1 MVRHCNGLPR
11 EVVQSLS
18 LEAFKKPSD
27 VVWGDMVQWEILV
40 VVGGQLDWVIL
51 EVFSNLGDSMILLF
65 VLGQK
70 ACT

>member
-1 MVRHCNGLPR
+1 M
-11 EVVQSLS
+11 QSLS

-27 VVWGDMVQWEILV
+27 VVLGDMVQWEILV

-51 EVFSNLGDSMILLF
+51 EVSSNLGHSMILLF

-70 ACT
+70 ACA

>member
-1 MVRHCNGLPR
+1 M
-11 EVVQSLS
+11 QSLS

-27 VVWGDMVQWEILV
+27 VVLGDMVQWEILV